1 MAKVAAKPTANK
13 KGAAPTKASKKV
25 VKTPVKVGKKATPSK
40 ATKAAKAVAKGA
52 KGSKVAV
59 KANAPKGPIIKVRA
73 KKDANAPKKARS
85 AYTYYLEEAHARIKV
100 TNPDAPFGIV
110 SKQISAEWKSMS
122 EAQKSRYED
131 LSRQDKARYA
141 EAKSDYVPAPGYG
154 SDGKAL
160 YKHGKHRRAKKDKSL
175 PKGALSAYII
185 FCTQMRPVIKGE
197 NPDVINTEI
206 LKETGNRWRAM
217 TAEQKQPWEDLA
229 AQDKIRYEQEIAA
242 HRLNN

>member
-1 MAKVAAKPTANK
+1 MAKAPVKPTANK
-13 KGAAPTKASKKV
+13 KGAAPTKVGKKV
-25 VKTPVKVGKKATPSK
+25 VKTPVKGTKKSTPSK
-40 ATKAAKAVAKGA
+40 VAKGVKAAKGV

-85 AYTYYLEEAHARIKV
+85 AYTYYLEESHARIKV

-122 EAQKSRYED
+122 EADKRRYED
-131 LSRQDKARYA
+131 LSRQDKLRYV
-141 EAKSDYVPAPGYG
+141 EEKSEYVPAPGYG
-154 SDGKAL
+154 SDGKPL
-160 YKHGKHRRAKKDKSL
+160 YKKGKNKRAKKDKSL
-175 PKGALSAYII
+175 PKGACSAYII

-206 LKETGNRWRAM
+206 LKETGIRWRAM
-217 TAEQKQPWEDLA
+217 TPEQKQPWEDLA
-229 AQDKIRYEQEIAA
+229 AQDKIRYEQEMAA